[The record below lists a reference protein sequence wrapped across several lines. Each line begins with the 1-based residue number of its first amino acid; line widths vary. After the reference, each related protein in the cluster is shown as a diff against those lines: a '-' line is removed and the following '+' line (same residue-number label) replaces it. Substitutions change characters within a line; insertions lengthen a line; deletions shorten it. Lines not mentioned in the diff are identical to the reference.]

1 MSKWTVFAT
10 NHFKQQ
16 RKINPSYK
24 FGQALKDAGKL
35 YRKSVGTISK
45 TLSKTMSKGSSRK
58 TRRNKRK

>member
-35 YRKSVGTISK
+35 YRKSVGT
-45 TLSKTMSKGSSRK
+45 LSKTISKVLPKNKSRK
-58 TRRNKRK
+58 TRRHKRK